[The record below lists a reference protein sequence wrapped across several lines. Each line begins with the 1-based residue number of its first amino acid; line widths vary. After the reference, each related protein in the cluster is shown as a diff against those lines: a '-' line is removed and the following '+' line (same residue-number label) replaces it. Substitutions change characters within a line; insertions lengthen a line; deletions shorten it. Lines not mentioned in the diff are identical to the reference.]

1 MSTIKPDRDQVVPE
15 IMKLLDGLSVSY
27 ATAALNE
34 ALRLL
39 PNTSVVTASSAD
51 QAPKDQGP
59 Q

>member
-1 MSTIKPDRDQVVPE
+1 MSQNEDIVSRIIE
-15 IMKLLDGLSVSY
+15 LLDGMSVSL

-39 PNTSVVTASSAD
+39 PNTSVVSVTQSSAD
-51 QAPKDQGP
+51 QLQDSKTP